1 MVNYIR
7 INFEEKWKKAEL
19 PYMTSRYIRTKATP
33 KRMQTSIERARKFA
47 ETLEVKESDGKPF
60 TRALKTIELDD
71 GLSRTVMWKSE
82 DKEEE

>member
-7 INFEEKWKKAEL
+7 INFEEKWKNAEL

-60 TRALKTIELDD
+60 TRTLKTIELDD

-82 DKEEE
+82 DKEKE